1 MGIYL
6 PVHKEDIEMWKE
18 KLQQI
23 VQEMKSYDEEI
34 NDGAT
39 MEEMRLF
46 VEKSKTELK
55 VAVPDEYL
63 KILEVVN
70 GIEFNGF
77 ILYGID
83 EELLDVQ
90 QNQSIYGMIEYNKI
104 WYENEWQ
111 KRYLFLGESN
121 ISWFVYDLDEC
132 QYCELDNPSGDEVE
146 VFDNVESLV
155 EKILCDALE

>member
-1 MGIYL
+1 
-6 PVHKEDIEMWKE
+6 MWKE

-23 VQEMKSYDEEI
+23 VQEMKLYDEKI
-34 NDGAT
+34 NDGAAKGGIQ
-39 MEEMRLF
+39 LF
-46 VEKSKTELK
+46 LEKCKTELN
-55 VAVPDEYL
+55 VTVPSEYL

-70 GIEFNGF
+70 GIEYNGF

-83 EELLDVQ
+83 EELLDAQ

-111 KRYLFLGESN
+111 KKYLFLGESN

-132 QYCELDNPSGDEVE
+132 QYRELDNPSGEEVE
-146 VFDNVESLV
+146 VFDNVECLV

>member
-1 MGIYL
+1 
-6 PVHKEDIEMWKE
+6 MWKE

-23 VQEMKSYDEEI
+23 AQEEKVYGEEI
-34 NDGAT
+34 NAGAT
-39 MEEMRLF
+39 RKEIQLF
-46 VEKSKTELK
+46 LEKCRTELN
-55 VAVPDEYL
+55 VDAPDEYL

-83 EELLDVQ
+83 EELLDTQ
-90 QNQSIYGMIEYNKI
+90 PNQPVNGMIEYNKM

-111 KRYLFLGESN
+111 KQYLFLGESD
-121 ISWFVYDLDEC
+121 ISWFAYDLVKG
-132 QYCELDNPSGDEVE
+132 QYCELDNSSGEE
-146 VFDNVESLV
+146 TEAFDCVDSLV

>member
-1 MGIYL
+1 
-6 PVHKEDIEMWKE
+6 MWKE

-34 NDGAT
+34 NAGAT
-39 MEEMRLF
+39 MEEIQSFL
-46 VEKSKTELK
+46 EKSKTELK
-55 VAVPDEYL
+55 VDVPDEYL
-63 KILEVVN
+63 KILQVVN

-90 QNQSIYGMIEYNKI
+90 QNQSINGMIENNKI

-111 KRYLFLGESN
+111 KKYLFFGESD
-121 ISWFVYDLDEC
+121 ISWYVYDLVKG
-132 QYCELDNPSGDEVE
+132 QYCELDNPSGEEIE
-146 VFDNVESLV
+146 VFENAECLV
-155 EKILCDALE
+155 EKLLCDALA

>member
-1 MGIYL
+1 
-6 PVHKEDIEMWKE
+6 MWKE

-23 VQEMKSYDEEI
+23 AQEMKLYDEEI

-39 MEEMRLF
+39 MEEIQLF
-46 VEKSKTELK
+46 LEKSKTELK
-55 VAVPDEYL
+55 VDVPDEYL

-83 EELLDVQ
+83 EELLDEQ

-111 KRYLFLGESN
+111 KQYVFLGESD
-121 ISWFVYDLDEC
+121 ISWFVYDLIKA
-132 QYCELDNPSGDEVE
+132 QYCELDNPSGEEVE
-146 VFDNVESLV
+146 VFDDVESLV

>member
-1 MGIYL
+1 
-6 PVHKEDIEMWKE
+6 MWKD

-23 VQEMKSYDEEI
+23 VQEMKLYDEEI

-39 MEEMRLF
+39 MEEIRLF
-46 VEKSKTELK
+46 LEKSKAELK
-55 VAVPDEYL
+55 VVVPDEYL

-83 EELLDVQ
+83 EELLDAQ
-90 QNQSIYGMIEYNKI
+90 QNQSIYGMVEYNKI

-111 KRYLFLGESN
+111 RRYLFLGESN

-132 QYCELDNPSGDEVE
+132 QYCELDNPSGDEGE
-146 VFDNVESLV
+146 VFDNVESLI
-155 EKILCDALE
+155 EKVLCDALE